1 MSEKAFILDENGI
14 LPKLSIQSF
23 QLQQAT
29 PASRLKIDTPKMA
42 STSKFALQS
51 AKQSLYYV
59 CFYHITTR
67 IMTKQDLVNGAAQ
80 AAGVT
85 KKAAQEVLDAVLAH
99 ITSSLKKGDSVT
111 ITGFG
116 TFRVSKR
123 AARTG
128 VNPRNPS
135 EKIKIPAMK
144 VPAFKAGKSLK
155 DAVR

>member
-1 MSEKAFILDENGI
+1 
-14 LPKLSIQSF
+14 
-23 QLQQAT
+23 
-29 PASRLKIDTPKMA
+29 
-42 STSKFALQS
+42 
-51 AKQSLYYV
+51 
-59 CFYHITTR
+59 
-67 IMTKQDLVNGAAQ
+67 MTKGDLVNAVAASVGVSKRV
-80 AAGVT
+80 AGD
-85 KKAAQEVLDAVLAH
+85 ALEAVLEA
-99 ITSSLKKGDSVT
+99 ITKELKKGKNVT

-135 EKIKIPAMK
+135 EKIKIPAMN

>member
-1 MSEKAFILDENGI
+1 
-14 LPKLSIQSF
+14 
-23 QLQQAT
+23 
-29 PASRLKIDTPKMA
+29 
-42 STSKFALQS
+42 
-51 AKQSLYYV
+51 
-59 CFYHITTR
+59 
-67 IMTKQDLVNGAAQ
+67 MTKQDLVNASAS

-85 KKAAQEVLDAVLAH
+85 KKAASDVLEAVLAS
-99 ITSSLKKGDSVT
+99 ITKTLKKGDTVT

-135 EKIKIPAMK
+135 QKIKIPAMK
-144 VPAFKAGKSLK
+144 LPAFKAGKGLK

>member
-1 MSEKAFILDENGI
+1 
-14 LPKLSIQSF
+14 
-23 QLQQAT
+23 
-29 PASRLKIDTPKMA
+29 
-42 STSKFALQS
+42 
-51 AKQSLYYV
+51 
-59 CFYHITTR
+59 
-67 IMTKQDLVNGAAQ
+67 MTKQDLVAA
-80 AAGVT
+80 AATHAGIT
-85 KKAAQEVLDAVLAH
+85 KKAAMMALEAILDT
-99 ITSSLKKGDSVT
+99 ITGSLKKGSNVT

>member
-1 MSEKAFILDENGI
+1 
-14 LPKLSIQSF
+14 
-23 QLQQAT
+23 
-29 PASRLKIDTPKMA
+29 
-42 STSKFALQS
+42 
-51 AKQSLYYV
+51 
-59 CFYHITTR
+59 
-67 IMTKQDLVNGAAQ
+67 MTKQDLVASVASSVGVSKKV
-80 AAGVT
+80 AGEALEAVLDSVT
-85 KKAAQEVLDAVLAH
+85 KE
-99 ITSSLKKGDSVT
+99 LKKGKNVT

-135 EKIKIPAMK
+135 QKIKIPAMS